1 VSRAKVARMQDSQ
14 RLTLTITEAAA
25 MLGISRNL
33 GYALAKRGELPG
45 TIKLGQKR
53 LVVSSVAIEKLL
65 RGEDTNI
72 GEDIKSAPGT
82 PE

>member
-1 VSRAKVARMQDSQ
+1 MQDSEQ
-14 RLTLTITEAAA
+14 RLTLTVAEAAA

-53 LVVSSVAIEKLL
+53 LVVSSVAIKKLL
-65 RGEDTNI
+65 QGEDTQKGN
-72 GEDIKSAPGT
+72 DND
-82 PE
+82 